1 MDITKNCTSYSE
13 NIYNTQHMD
22 ITTNCTSYSE
32 RFDKHLS
39 SWMIVTSIALGT
51 INLVVLIGNSLVV
64 VAVIKYRK
72 LRTITNVYIV
82 SLACADMML
91 GILVL
96 PFSASYDVLH
106 FWPFGESF
114 CSIWL
119 AVDVLLCTASIL
131 NLCAIS
137 LDRYLAVSRPIRYPS
152 IMSRRRGKVIV
163 CFVWIL
169 SLIISLPPLIGW
181 NDENNGVDTEYETK
195 SSTNTIYGNYTTKGG
210 MFLKNE
216 FTVNGTE
223 CIKTYPECNL
233 IATKGYR
240 IYSALGSF
248 YIPMLIMM
256 FFYFKI
262 YRAATKTAISMKT
275 GILRSKTGTN
285 ASANNKFRTMDS
297 VTLRVHRGG
306 SCLQR
311 SPTSPS
317 SRQTTVPQYD
327 KSVSSL
333 CNIELVTSRKGRQYT
348 SYHHN
353 NNKRTLPYNLS
364 DSDLKTNHF
373 QRNFSN
379 GELVEKVTFFF
390 GSSNGTEARCPD
402 SPYQQRQTNDR
413 CSPTVMNGR
422 KRAILF
428 LNEGLSGPK
437 LHARKFAKETKAAKT
452 VAIIVGA
459 FIICWF
465 PFFTI
470 YLIMAFCS
478 DCVPPLAFSIIFWLG
493 YCNSMINP
501 FIYAMFS
508 RDFRRA
514 FRNLLFCRRLTRSWI
529 LGNSL
534 FQGHSRKQFVLQTMD
549 SESLSDYN
557 VHE

>member
-1 MDITKNCTSYSE
+1 MDIASNCTMYL
-13 NIYNTQHMD
+13 YRLDQ
-22 ITTNCTSYSE
+22 
-32 RFDKHLS
+32 HLS
-39 SWMIVTSIALGT
+39 SWMIATSIALGT
-51 INLVVLIGNSLVV
+51 INVVVLIGNSLVV

-137 LDRYLAVSRPIRYPS
+137 FDRYLAVSRPIRYPS
-152 IMSRRRGKVIV
+152 IMSRRRGKFIV

-169 SLIISLPPLIGW
+169 SLMISLPPLIGW
-181 NDENNGVDTEYETK
+181 NDENNGVEKEYETI
-195 SSTNTIYGNYTTKGG
+195 SSSNVNTIYETHTKGG
-210 MFLKNE
+210 LFLNNE

-248 YIPMLIMM
+248 YIPMLIMV

-262 YRAATKTAISMKT
+262 YSAATKTAISLKT
-275 GILRSKTGTN
+275 GILMSKSG
-285 ASANNKFRTMDS
+285 ADSSSNNKFKALDS

-306 SCLQR
+306 SCIQR
-311 SPTSPS
+311 SPKSPG
-317 SRQTTVPQYD
+317 SRQTTFQQYE

-333 CNIELVTSRKGRQYT
+333 CDVELVTSRRGRQYT

-353 NNKRTLPYNLS
+353 NNNKRTLPYNVS
-364 DSDLKTNHF
+364 DSNLKTNHI

-379 GELVEKVTFFF
+379 GDVTFSF
-390 GSSNGTEARCPD
+390 GSSNGNDPRCPE
-402 SPYQQRQTNDR
+402 SPYQQRQTNGR
-413 CSPTVMNGR
+413 ASTTIMNGR
-422 KRAILF
+422 QRALLF

-437 LHARKFAKETKAAKT
+437 LHARKFAQETKAAKT

-459 FIICWF
+459 FIICWL

-478 DCVPPLAFSIIFWLG
+478 DCVPQLAFSIIFWLG

-514 FRNLLFCRRLTRSWI
+514 FHNLLFCRRLTRSWI
-529 LGNSL
+529 IGNSL
-534 FQGHSRKQFVLQTMD
+534 FQGHSRKPFVLKSMD
-549 SESLSDYN
+549 SESLSNYN
-557 VHE
+557 VKN